1 MWRTVRGVLRLCTCN
16 LPVREYDLGMSSVVK
31 KRRKAITKHKL
42 KKRRHRERFK
52 AKH

>member
-1 MWRTVRGVLRLCTCN
+1 MRDARRGVLRVCVKRIS
-16 LPVREYDLGMSSVVK
+16 VREYRLGMSSVVK

>member
-1 MWRTVRGVLRLCTCN
+1 MRYASRGVLRMWRLRVS
-16 LPVREYDLGMSSVVK
+16 VREYRLGMSSVVK

>member
-1 MWRTVRGVLRLCTCN
+1 MWRARPGVLRMCRKCVT
-16 LPVREYDLGMSSVVK
+16 VRENDLGMSSVVK

>member
-1 MWRTVRGVLRLCTCN
+1 MWRALRGVLRMGRTRISG
-16 LPVREYDLGMSSVVK
+16 REYNLGMSSVVK

>member
-1 MWRTVRGVLRLCTCN
+1 VWRAVRGALRRCTCYN
-16 LPVREYDLGMSSVVK
+16 EVREYDLGMSSVVK

>member
-1 MWRTVRGVLRLCTCN
+1 MHDIRRGVLCMWWKCIA
-16 LPVREYDLGMSSVVK
+16 VKEYDLGMSSVVK

>member
-1 MWRTVRGVLRLCTCN
+1 MRYIDPDVLRMAKH
-16 LPVREYDLGMSSVVK
+16 PVSVREYDLGMSSVVK

>member
-1 MWRTVRGVLRLCTCN
+1 M
-16 LPVREYDLGMSSVVK
+16 REYDLGMSSVVK